1 MPEDK
6 RHYGR
11 WSKEELYRA
20 EAAAR
25 RFLEENST
33 QIAATVQGKARILE
47 YWIEQLSFKETSFQ
61 DRLEY
66 FAHASEVARLIQA
79 DADGIFDLAS
89 QPTVARIL
97 GAVPPGQI

>member
-11 WSKEELYRA
+11 WSKEELHKA

-25 RFLEENST
+25 RFLEENSS
-33 QIAATVQGKARILE
+33 QIAATMQGKTKILE
-47 YWIEQLSFKETSFQ
+47 YWIEQLSLKETTFQ

-66 FAHASEVARLIQA
+66 FARASEVARLIQA
-79 DADGIFDLAS
+79 DADGFFDLAS
-89 QPTVARIL
+89 QPMVARIL
-97 GAVPPGQI
+97 GTVPPSKD